1 MPPIDAAGESRQAA
15 ILTLTPMAERIAHAI
30 GRRIGASPD
39 RRHELRGDALLGCVI
54 AIDSFNPTC
63 GTPLEAY
70 AQLIIRRTVMAE
82 VKKRRVPRV
91 PVDATPIDVDDHPG
105 EDMPSEPPAPLRSI
119 DRGFHPRLISLDRQE
134 NPDAPPL
141 ADTLESTGAD
151 PAERVATE
159 DLKEALERAV
169 VQLPESDRRVIE
181 MQFYRSDA
189 RDTAAQ
195 LGVSHQR
202 VSHIQKRA
210 IKRLRT
216 LLGPRIHA
224 EDID

>member
-1 MPPIDAAGESRQAA
+1 MHPNDAAGESRQAA
-15 ILTLTPMAERIAHAI
+15 ILTLAPMAERIARAI

-39 RRHELRGDALLGCVI
+39 RFHELRGDALLGCVI
-54 AIDSFNPTC
+54 AIDSFDPAC
-63 GTPLEAY
+63 GAPVEAF

-82 VKKRRVPRV
+82 VKKRRVPRI
-91 PVDATPIDVDDHPG
+91 PVDATPIDVDEHRD
-105 EDMPSEPPAPLRSI
+105 EEMPSEPPTPLKSQ
-119 DRGFHPRLISLDRQE
+119 DRGFRPRLISLDRAE
-134 NPDAPPL
+134 NPDIPSL
-141 ADTLESTGAD
+141 AETLESAGND
-151 PAERVATE
+151 PAERVASE
-159 DLKEALERAV
+159 DLKETLERAV
-169 VQLPESDRRVIE
+169 IELPESDRRIIE

-216 LLGPRIHA
+216 IIGPRIHA
-224 EDID
+224 EDVD

>member
-1 MPPIDAAGESRQAA
+1 MHPIDVAGENRQAA
-15 ILTLTPMAERIAHAI
+15 ILSLTPMAERIARAI

-39 RRHELRGDALLGCVI
+39 RFHELHADALLGCVI
-54 AIDSFNPTC
+54 AIDSFDPAC
-63 GTPLEAY
+63 GAPLEAY

-82 VKKRRVPRV
+82 VKKRRVQRV
-91 PVDATPIDVDDHPG
+91 PVDATPIVIDDDRD
-105 EDMPSEPPAPLRSI
+105 EEMPSEPPVPLTSR
-119 DRGFHPRLISLDRQE
+119 DRGFRPRLVSLDRAE
-134 NPDAPPL
+134 NPEVPSL
-141 ADTLESTGAD
+141 ADTLESAGTD

-159 DLKEALERAV
+159 DLKEALEHAV
-169 VQLPESDRRVIE
+169 IQLPESDRRVIE
-181 MQFYRSDA
+181 MQFYRSEA

-216 LLGPRIHA
+216 LLGPRIHP
-224 EDID
+224 EDVD

>member
-1 MPPIDAAGESRQAA
+1 
-15 ILTLTPMAERIAHAI
+15 
-30 GRRIGASPD
+30 
-39 RRHELRGDALLGCVI
+39 VI
-54 AIDSFNPTC
+54 AIDSFDPAC
-63 GTPLEAY
+63 GTPLEVY

-91 PVDATPIDVDDHPG
+91 PVDATPIDVDKLCDG
-105 EDMPSEPPAPLRSI
+105 EPPSEPPSPVTNY
-119 DRGFHPRLISLDRQE
+119 DRGFRPRLVSFDRTGNSE
-134 NPDAPPL
+134 VPSL
-141 ADTLESTGAD
+141 ADTLEGTGTD

-169 VQLPESDRRVIE
+169 IQLPESDRRVIE

-216 LLGPRIHA
+216 LLGPRIHP